1 MDEAIKQIGER
12 LKGLREVLNIPAE
25 EIAELC
31 EISLDHYLKIESG
44 EADPSVYRLSKI
56 SKRYGIDLD
65 VLLFGEEPR
74 MKGYYVTRK
83 GHKKM
88 KEEKKKIQNNFIV
101 AAGLLA
107 LFILYTVAI
116 MFVDVQ
122 PIGPQ
127 GSSVGF
133 AEVNQYFH
141 TLFGVNM
148 LLYSITDWLS
158 IAVLFI
164 MFGFAM
170 VGLVQLIKRKS
181 LFRVDSSILVLGGFY
196 VLVFLAY
203 LFFEFFVVNYRP
215 VLIEGVLEASY
226 PSSTTMLMMCIMP
239 TAIMQFHHLISS
251 KRLRNIVNAFCG
263 IYASFMVI
271 GRVLS
276 GVHWFTDI
284 VGGIL
289 LSATLVMLYYSTNQ
303 LVNSKASR
311 SSQRSR

>member
-1 MDEAIKQIGER
+1 MA
-12 LKGLREVLNIPAE
+12 
-25 EIAELC
+25 
-31 EISLDHYLKIESG
+31 
-44 EADPSVYRLSKI
+44 
-56 SKRYGIDLD
+56 
-65 VLLFGEEPR
+65 LFNFG
-74 MKGYYVTRK
+74 
-83 GHKKM
+83 KK
-88 KEEKKKIQNNFIV
+88 KEEEKKKIQNNFIV

-158 IAVLFI
+158 IAALFI

-251 KRLRNIVNAFCG
+251 KRLRNIVNE
-263 IYASFMVI
+263 
-271 GRVLS
+271 
-276 GVHWFTDI
+276 HWITDL
-284 VGGIL
+284 VCGIL

>member
-1 MDEAIKQIGER
+1 
-12 LKGLREVLNIPAE
+12 
-25 EIAELC
+25 
-31 EISLDHYLKIESG
+31 
-44 EADPSVYRLSKI
+44 
-56 SKRYGIDLD
+56 
-65 VLLFGEEPR
+65 
-74 MKGYYVTRK
+74 
-83 GHKKM
+83 M

-158 IAVLFI
+158 ITVYAV

-203 LFFEFFVVNYRP
+203 LFLNYRP

>member
-1 MDEAIKQIGER
+1 
-12 LKGLREVLNIPAE
+12 
-25 EIAELC
+25 
-31 EISLDHYLKIESG
+31 
-44 EADPSVYRLSKI
+44 
-56 SKRYGIDLD
+56 
-65 VLLFGEEPR
+65 
-74 MKGYYVTRK
+74 
-83 GHKKM
+83 M

-251 KRLRNIVNAFCG
+251 KG
-263 IYASFMVI
+263 S
-271 GRVLS
+271 
-276 GVHWFTDI
+276 
-284 VGGIL
+284 
-289 LSATLVMLYYSTNQ
+289 
-303 LVNSKASR
+303 
-311 SSQRSR
+311 

>member
-1 MDEAIKQIGER
+1 
-12 LKGLREVLNIPAE
+12 
-25 EIAELC
+25 
-31 EISLDHYLKIESG
+31 
-44 EADPSVYRLSKI
+44 
-56 SKRYGIDLD
+56 
-65 VLLFGEEPR
+65 
-74 MKGYYVTRK
+74 
-83 GHKKM
+83 M

-101 AAGLLA
+101 AAGLLV

-239 TAIMQFHHLISS
+239 TAIMQFHHLISWDL
-251 KRLRNIVNAFCG
+251 RLYEKTSVKNGMTGNWICVL
-263 IYASFMVI
+263 V
-271 GRVLS
+271 RVLMRLN
-276 GVHWFTDI
+276 W
-284 VGGIL
+284 
-289 LSATLVMLYYSTNQ
+289 
-303 LVNSKASR
+303 R
-311 SSQRSR
+311 SSQSRTRLSA

>member
-1 MDEAIKQIGER
+1 
-12 LKGLREVLNIPAE
+12 
-25 EIAELC
+25 
-31 EISLDHYLKIESG
+31 
-44 EADPSVYRLSKI
+44 
-56 SKRYGIDLD
+56 
-65 VLLFGEEPR
+65 
-74 MKGYYVTRK
+74 
-83 GHKKM
+83 
-88 KEEKKKIQNNFIV
+88 
-101 AAGLLA
+101 
-107 LFILYTVAI
+107 
-116 MFVDVQ
+116 
-122 PIGPQ
+122 
-127 GSSVGF
+127 
-133 AEVNQYFH
+133 
-141 TLFGVNM
+141 
-148 LLYSITDWLS
+148 
-158 IAVLFI
+158 
-164 MFGFAM
+164 M

-251 KRLRNIVNAFCG
+251 KGLRNIVNILCG

-303 LVNSKASR
+303 LVNSKANR

>member
-1 MDEAIKQIGER
+1 
-12 LKGLREVLNIPAE
+12 
-25 EIAELC
+25 
-31 EISLDHYLKIESG
+31 
-44 EADPSVYRLSKI
+44 
-56 SKRYGIDLD
+56 
-65 VLLFGEEPR
+65 
-74 MKGYYVTRK
+74 
-83 GHKKM
+83 
-88 KEEKKKIQNNFIV
+88 
-101 AAGLLA
+101 
-107 LFILYTVAI
+107 

-215 VLIEGVLEASY
+215 
-226 PSSTTMLMMCIMP
+226 
-239 TAIMQFHHLISS
+239 AISPFDFKQKIKEYS
-251 KRLRNIVNAFCG
+251 KCFLWYLCKFYG
-263 IYASFMVI
+263 
-271 GRVLS
+271 
-276 GVHWFTDI
+276 HWAGFI
-284 VGGIL
+284 WC
-289 LSATLVMLYYSTNQ
+289 ALVY
-303 LVNSKASR
+303 
-311 SSQRSR
+311 

>member
-1 MDEAIKQIGER
+1 
-12 LKGLREVLNIPAE
+12 
-25 EIAELC
+25 
-31 EISLDHYLKIESG
+31 
-44 EADPSVYRLSKI
+44 
-56 SKRYGIDLD
+56 
-65 VLLFGEEPR
+65 
-74 MKGYYVTRK
+74 
-83 GHKKM
+83 M

-148 LLYSITDWLS
+148 LLYSI
-158 IAVLFI
+158 
-164 MFGFAM
+164 
-170 VGLVQLIKRKS
+170 
-181 LFRVDSSILVLGGFY
+181 
-196 VLVFLAY
+196 
-203 LFFEFFVVNYRP
+203 
-215 VLIEGVLEASY
+215 
-226 PSSTTMLMMCIMP
+226 TMLMMCIMP

>member
-1 MDEAIKQIGER
+1 MS
-12 LKGLREVLNIPAE
+12 IP
-25 EIAELC
+25 
-31 EISLDHYLKIESG
+31 
-44 EADPSVYRLSKI
+44 
-56 SKRYGIDLD
+56 
-65 VLLFGEEPR
+65 
-74 MKGYYVTRK
+74 
-83 GHKKM
+83 
-88 KEEKKKIQNNFIV
+88 
-101 AAGLLA
+101 
-107 LFILYTVAI
+107 
-116 MFVDVQ
+116 
-122 PIGPQ
+122 
-127 GSSVGF
+127 
-133 AEVNQYFH
+133 
-141 TLFGVNM
+141 
-148 LLYSITDWLS
+148 
-158 IAVLFI
+158 VLFI

-251 KRLRNIVNAFCG
+251 KRLRNIVNTFCG

>member
-1 MDEAIKQIGER
+1 
-12 LKGLREVLNIPAE
+12 
-25 EIAELC
+25 
-31 EISLDHYLKIESG
+31 
-44 EADPSVYRLSKI
+44 
-56 SKRYGIDLD
+56 
-65 VLLFGEEPR
+65 
-74 MKGYYVTRK
+74 
-83 GHKKM
+83 M

-226 PSSTTMLMMCIMP
+226 PSSTTMLM
-239 TAIMQFHHLISS
+239 
-251 KRLRNIVNAFCG
+251 VVVG
-263 IYASFMVI
+263 IYAVLIQDI
-271 GRVLS
+271 GTAEDISGAIWGCMGYTVLLCFCLFKTGS
-276 GVHWFTDI
+276 I
-284 VGGIL
+284 
-289 LSATLVMLYYSTNQ
+289 
-303 LVNSKASR
+303 SKAVFTAH
-311 SSQRSR
+311 

>member
-1 MDEAIKQIGER
+1 
-12 LKGLREVLNIPAE
+12 
-25 EIAELC
+25 
-31 EISLDHYLKIESG
+31 
-44 EADPSVYRLSKI
+44 
-56 SKRYGIDLD
+56 
-65 VLLFGEEPR
+65 
-74 MKGYYVTRK
+74 
-83 GHKKM
+83 M

-158 IAVLFI
+158 IAALFI

-311 SSQRSR
+311 RSQRSR

>member
-1 MDEAIKQIGER
+1 
-12 LKGLREVLNIPAE
+12 
-25 EIAELC
+25 
-31 EISLDHYLKIESG
+31 
-44 EADPSVYRLSKI
+44 
-56 SKRYGIDLD
+56 
-65 VLLFGEEPR
+65 
-74 MKGYYVTRK
+74 
-83 GHKKM
+83 M

-158 IAVLFI
+158 IPVLFI

-226 PSSTTMLMMCIMP
+226 PSSTTMLVMCIIP
-239 TAIMQFHHLISS
+239 TAILQFQRLISH
-251 KRLRNIVNAFCG
+251 KNLRSIINAFCG
-263 IYASFMVI
+263 IYAGLMVI
-271 GRVLS
+271 GRILS
-276 GVHWFTDI
+276 GVHWITDI
-284 VGGIL
+284 LGGIL
-289 LSATLVMLYYSTNQ
+289 LSTTLVMLYYSADQ
-303 LVNSKASR
+303 WINSKAH
-311 SSQRSR
+311 QNHKQ

>member
-1 MDEAIKQIGER
+1 MRAVHRKRGDVIEKAHPQTEQIQQLPVDELYPFVNHPFKVQDDEAM
-12 LKGLREVLNIPAE
+12 AE
-25 EIAELC
+25 TVESISQRGILSPLIARPRPDGDGYEI
-31 EISLDHYLKIESG
+31 IS
-44 EADPSVYRLSKI
+44 
-56 SKRYGIDLD
+56 
-65 VLLFGEEPR
+65 
-74 MKGYYVTRK
+74 
-83 GHKKM
+83 GHRRQYAAKK
-88 KEEKKKIQNNFIV
+88 
-101 AAGLLA
+101 AGLD
-107 LFILYTVAI
+107 TVPVI
-116 MFVDVQ
+116 VR
-122 PIGPQ
+122 
-127 GSSVGF
+127 
-133 AEVNQYFH
+133 
-141 TLFGVNM
+141 NM
-148 LLYSITDWLS
+148 TD
-158 IAVLFI
+158 
-164 MFGFAM
+164 
-170 VGLVQLIKRKS
+170 
-181 LFRVDSSILVLGGFY
+181 
-196 VLVFLAY
+196 

>member
-1 MDEAIKQIGER
+1 
-12 LKGLREVLNIPAE
+12 
-25 EIAELC
+25 
-31 EISLDHYLKIESG
+31 
-44 EADPSVYRLSKI
+44 
-56 SKRYGIDLD
+56 
-65 VLLFGEEPR
+65 
-74 MKGYYVTRK
+74 
-83 GHKKM
+83 M

-226 PSSTTMLMMCIMP
+226 PSSTTLLMMCIMP
-239 TAIMQFHHLISS
+239 TAIML
-251 KRLRNIVNAFCG
+251 
-263 IYASFMVI
+263 I

>member
-1 MDEAIKQIGER
+1 
-12 LKGLREVLNIPAE
+12 
-25 EIAELC
+25 
-31 EISLDHYLKIESG
+31 
-44 EADPSVYRLSKI
+44 
-56 SKRYGIDLD
+56 
-65 VLLFGEEPR
+65 
-74 MKGYYVTRK
+74 
-83 GHKKM
+83 M

-181 LFRVDSSILVLGGFY
+181 PQPLRQCDIQSQTQKERRARTFRAGKY
-196 VLVFLAY
+196 
-203 LFFEFFVVNYRP
+203 
-215 VLIEGVLEASY
+215 
-226 PSSTTMLMMCIMP
+226 
-239 TAIMQFHHLISS
+239 H
-251 KRLRNIVNAFCG
+251 
-263 IYASFMVI
+263 
-271 GRVLS
+271 GR
-276 GVHWFTDI
+276 
-284 VGGIL
+284 
-289 LSATLVMLYYSTNQ
+289 
-303 LVNSKASR
+303 R
-311 SSQRSR
+311 QRYFD

>member
-1 MDEAIKQIGER
+1 
-12 LKGLREVLNIPAE
+12 
-25 EIAELC
+25 
-31 EISLDHYLKIESG
+31 
-44 EADPSVYRLSKI
+44 
-56 SKRYGIDLD
+56 
-65 VLLFGEEPR
+65 
-74 MKGYYVTRK
+74 
-83 GHKKM
+83 M

-215 VLIEGVLEASY
+215 VLIEGVSPFDFKQKIKEY
-226 PSSTTMLMMCIMP
+226 
-239 TAIMQFHHLISS
+239 S
-251 KRLRNIVNAFCG
+251 KCFLWYLCKFYG
-263 IYASFMVI
+263 
-271 GRVLS
+271 
-276 GVHWFTDI
+276 HWAGFI
-284 VGGIL
+284 WC
-289 LSATLVMLYYSTNQ
+289 ALVY
-303 LVNSKASR
+303 
-311 SSQRSR
+311 